1 MATHLAH
8 NQEIEG
14 SNPSPATII
23 SVLLA
28 GSWFIASKNDNSS
41 LMIHSIDI

>member
-14 SNPSPATII
+14 SNPSPATK
-23 SVLLA
+23 LCWFYCKQEA
-28 GSWFIASKNDNSS
+28 GS
-41 LMIHSIDI
+41 